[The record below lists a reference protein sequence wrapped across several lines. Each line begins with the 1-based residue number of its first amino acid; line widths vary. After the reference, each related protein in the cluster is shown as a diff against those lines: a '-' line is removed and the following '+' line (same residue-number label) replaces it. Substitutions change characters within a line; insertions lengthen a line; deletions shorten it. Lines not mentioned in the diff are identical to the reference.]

1 MTGKPRGQQEK
12 TDRDLIMA
20 RWTGVVGIFTA
31 ALAVISLVTAVIFW
45 RQLSVMQGQLD
56 ITKRALVAVERPIL
70 LLTMNSAFVFEAG
83 HPRFEIKIQN
93 VGKQIGLITG
103 VTASF
108 VSQDDTI
115 PPPPSQPFKDDGSA
129 CVIHTGDGHYMIGE
143 TVIVP
148 NDSIIVY
155 CNRQRI
161 ATTSEL
167 QGILDRVLFGF
178 VSISVIYSDPI
189 GFTRIAE
196 VKFLIRPSGQ
206 FVRAFDTKSVIE
218 FPASDQAEIQRQLFG
233 GTLRTETDNEK
244 KSGAHISH

>member
-129 CVIHTGDGHYMIGE
+129 CVIHTGDGHYMIE
-143 TVIVP
+143 RRLSSQMIALLYTVIGNASLLP
-148 NDSIIVY
+148 RNCKAYSIGYCLGLSALALFIV
-155 CNRQRI
+155 
-161 ATTSEL
+161 
-167 QGILDRVLFGF
+167 
-178 VSISVIYSDPI
+178 
-189 GFTRIAE
+189 
-196 VKFLIRPSGQ
+196 
-206 FVRAFDTKSVIE
+206 
-218 FPASDQAEIQRQLFG
+218 IQ
-233 GTLRTETDNEK
+233 
-244 KSGAHISH
+244 